1 MAIIDIKIPT
11 PGESITHVEL
21 YRWLVEDGAIVKKGT
36 EIAELESEK
45 ATLTLVADETGKISH
60 KATEGS
66 MLEVG
71 SVACIIDT
79 SFQPDEEKSSEETVK
94 NEPSLQ
100 EQTKVDISPQ
110 PEKIA
115 YEEKILPQV
124 SDNPSTFEKVKI
136 TPLAKKMMEENGWS
150 IEDVINGLRRLK
162 ASDIEAAMN
171 DNKIASSVRKVPM
184 RDYKTERMSS
194 LRRKLSE
201 RLVSVKNET
210 AMLTTFN
217 EVNMKAILDLRKK
230 YQDQFVE
237 KHGIKLGLMS
247 FFMKASSIALLE
259 YPNVNS
265 SIEGE
270 NMIFYNYTDI
280 SVAVSTPK
288 GLMVP
293 VVRNVESLSLAEI
306 EKQVASL
313 SEKARKGKLSIP
325 EMSGG
330 TFTITNGGI
339 FGSMMSTP
347 IINPPQSS
355 ILGMHNILERPVAI
369 EGQVAIRPM
378 MYVAL
383 SYDHRVIDGKDSVGF
398 LVRVKKLLENPVD
411 MLFGDSSSERA
422 LLEL

>member
-1 MAIIDIKIPT
+1 
-11 PGESITHVEL
+11 
-21 YRWLVEDGAIVKKGT
+21 
-36 EIAELESEK
+36 
-45 ATLTLVADETGKISH
+45 
-60 KATEGS
+60 
-66 MLEVG
+66 
-71 SVACIIDT
+71 
-79 SFQPDEEKSSEETVK
+79 
-94 NEPSLQ
+94 
-100 EQTKVDISPQ
+100 
-110 PEKIA
+110 
-115 YEEKILPQV
+115 
-124 SDNPSTFEKVKI
+124 
-136 TPLAKKMMEENGWS
+136 
-150 IEDVINGLRRLK
+150 
-162 ASDIEAAMN
+162 
-171 DNKIASSVRKVPM
+171 
-184 RDYKTERMSS
+184 
-194 LRRKLSE
+194 
-201 RLVSVKNET
+201 
-210 AMLTTFN
+210 
-217 EVNMKAILDLRKK
+217 
-230 YQDQFVE
+230 
-237 KHGIKLGLMS
+237 MS

-347 IINPPQSS
+347 IINPPQSA

-411 MLFGDSSSERA
+411 MLFRESSGERA

>member
-79 SFQPDEEKSSEETVK
+79 SFQPEEEKSSEETVK

-124 SDNPSTFEKVKI
+124 SGNLSTFEKVKI

-171 DNKIASSVRKVPM
+171 DNKIAYSVRKVPM

-237 KHGIKLGLMS
+237 THGIKLGLMS

>member
-79 SFQPDEEKSSEETVK
+79 SFQPEEEKSSEETVK

-100 EQTKVDISPQ
+100 EQTKVDISLQ

-115 YEEKILPQV
+115 YEKKILPQV
-124 SDNPSTFEKVKI
+124 SGNLSTFEKVKI

-237 KHGIKLGLMS
+237 THGIKLGLMS

>member
-45 ATLTLVADETGKISH
+45 ATLTLVADEAGKISQ

-66 MLEVG
+66 MLKVG
-71 SVACIIDT
+71 SVACTIDT
-79 SFQPDEEKSSEETVK
+79 SFQPDEVKSSEETVK
-94 NEPSLQ
+94 KEPSQQ

-110 PEKIA
+110 PEKTA
-115 YEEKILPQV
+115 YEEKTLPQV
-124 SDNPSTFEKVKI
+124 PENPSTFEKVKI
-136 TPLAKKMMEENGWS
+136 TPLAKKMMQENGWS

-162 ASDIEAAMN
+162 ASDIEAAM
-171 DNKIASSVRKVPM
+171 DDSTIAPSVRKAAT

-230 YQDQFVE
+230 YQDQFME

-347 IINPPQSS
+347 IINPPQAA

-369 EGQVAIRPM
+369 EGQVMIRPM

-383 SYDHRVIDGKDSVGF
+383 SYDHRLIDGKDSVGF

>member
-45 ATLTLVADETGKISH
+45 ATLTLVADEAGKISQ

-66 MLEVG
+66 MLKVG
-71 SVACIIDT
+71 SVACTIDT
-79 SFQPDEEKSSEETVK
+79 SFQPDEVKSSEETVK
-94 NEPSLQ
+94 KEPSQQ

-110 PEKIA
+110 PEKTA
-115 YEEKILPQV
+115 YEEKTLPQV
-124 SDNPSTFEKVKI
+124 PENPSTFEKVKI
-136 TPLAKKMMEENGWS
+136 TPLAKKMMQENGWS

-162 ASDIEAAMN
+162 ASDIEAAM
-171 DNKIASSVRKVPM
+171 DDSTIAPSVRKAAT

-230 YQDQFVE
+230 YQDQFME

-347 IINPPQSS
+347 IINPPQSA